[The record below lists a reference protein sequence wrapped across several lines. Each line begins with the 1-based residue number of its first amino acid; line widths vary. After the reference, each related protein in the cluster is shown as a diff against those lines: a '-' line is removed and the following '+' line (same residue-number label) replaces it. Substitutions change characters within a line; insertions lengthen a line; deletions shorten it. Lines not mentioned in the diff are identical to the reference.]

1 MGNFTFSEIIT
12 IIIVILIVFGPQ
24 RLPEIARK
32 AGALASKARSAVD
45 SIRTELDAEYGE
57 VIQPLREARDEMR
70 TAGNEV
76 RGQITAF
83 GKELEQTGQEAK
95 RSVEGTVKEPI
106 QGLKAA
112 ADAAVKPIAAASVF
126 DKPTEPDSDNGAA
139 TATPSATEASA
150 EPDVTDQVSSEPTA
164 NEETAERDHG

>member
-32 AGALASKARSAVD
+32 AGALASKARAAVD
-45 SIRTELDAEYGE
+45 SIKTELDAEYGE
-57 VIQPLREARDEMR
+57 VIQPLREARNEMR
-70 TAGNEV
+70 SAGAEV

-83 GKELEQTGQEAK
+83 GKEIEETSKGVKQAAED
-95 RSVEGTVKEPI
+95 TVKEPV

-112 ADAAVKPIAAASVF
+112 ADKAINQVAAANAF
-126 DKPTEPDSDNGAA
+126 PPPQDPAPANG
-139 TATPSATEASA
+139 ELN
-150 EPDVTDQVSSEPTA
+150 DQESESEPEA
-164 NEETAERDHG
+164 GPSNERSQAADPAPTPEIDSG